1 MPSPARNVDEPPRGP
16 GRRPAP
22 RPGPRVVAA
31 ALGEIIHGNVVAAGV
46 VRDGRIEYANDAF
59 AALFGYGV
67 ADLQGRTALVD
78 LAIEADK
85 PAVSESLRRCLAARG
100 GTSRLEFTGLR
111 SDGGVVVVEMRARGT
126 ELRGE
131 RAAVLAM
138 LDMTEKS
145 HAFNR
150 LRNLAFYDPLT
161 DLPNRALFFDRDM
174 DHLMALADAAM
185 YESKARGKNTFTFAP
200 EGELAPPVRVLIE
213 WSDTLRLDVEV
224 IDDQHRR
231 LVELANRLGDDL
243 REGRDATTQAASMR
257 ELVEHT
263 KLHFRTEEGLMD
275 AYDLPGVDRHRQEH
289 RRLLADLHSLG
300 ASLEATSLTLT
311 LQHLKAWLVR
321 HVESLDRELAAD
333 LRARG
338 HA

>member
-1 MPSPARNVDEPPRGP
+1 
-16 GRRPAP
+16 
-22 RPGPRVVAA
+22 
-31 ALGEIIHGNVVAAGV
+31 
-46 VRDGRIEYANDAF
+46 
-59 AALFGYGV
+59 
-67 ADLQGRTALVD
+67 
-78 LAIEADK
+78 
-85 PAVSESLRRCLAARG
+85 
-100 GTSRLEFTGLR
+100 
-111 SDGGVVVVEMRARGT
+111 
-126 ELRGE
+126 
-131 RAAVLAM
+131 M

-161 DLPNRALFFDRDM
+161 DLPNRALFFDRLHHPIAAARRSGERAAVLVADLDGFKAVNDAHGHERGDLVLKAVAQRLAACSRETDTVARIGGDEFAAILPRLAGRGQAALVADRMVQTLREPFHVGLQECRMSISIGIALCPDNTTDM